1 MKVAKNELA
10 SIDYGNELDL
20 LLPYCMMKAALWTY
34 GDGEVDI
41 GTMWCIVSKNKKIDT
56 KGKQY
61 IVSLF
66 QEWFYEDDET
76 YTWDK
81 KINLCS
87 VKNNE
92 PFIIISIG
100 DIVKIIENNKISGI
114 KYDLAITLRLY
125 SHMDGKCIYMKHD
138 ELLEFIKHEYAPS
151 DLYNI
156 NNSDTWF
163 VNYTTKELE
172 QIARMFIAYPGIEE
186 LLYKRYD
193 SDETYL
199 ENEFISRKNFDTRM
213 KKLENMGILCKVNTT
228 YGPYCNKVVYCR
240 VEHKDIAEALYR
252 RLDQQREISRNNK

>member
-1 MKVAKNELA
+1 
-10 SIDYGNELDL
+10 
-20 LLPYCMMKAALWTY
+20 
-34 GDGEVDI
+34 
-41 GTMWCIVSKNKKIDT
+41 
-56 KGKQY
+56 
-61 IVSLF
+61 
-66 QEWFYEDDET
+66 
-76 YTWDK
+76 
-81 KINLCS
+81 
-87 VKNNE
+87 
-92 PFIIISIG
+92 
-100 DIVKIIENNKISGI
+100 
-114 KYDLAITLRLY
+114 
-125 SHMDGKCIYMKHD
+125 MDGKCIYMKHD
-138 ELLEFIKHEYAPS
+138 ELLEFIKHEYAPG

-172 QIARMFIAYPGIEE
+172 QIARMFIAYPGMEE

-240 VEHKDIAEALYR
+240 AEHKDIAEALYR